1 MNFKMNIVNLLIIVV
16 VVAFITTNVWCSCS
30 GGIREGFH
38 SAVDIAG
45 SALNYS
51 MGKGVP
57 VSWENTQINKPDW
70 YGHLET
76 NVGGKVPLP
85 ENKMFMFYDNKFD
98 PSCCPS
104 TYTNSSGCV
113 CLSSEQAK
121 YLNTRGGNRTS
132 ASIY

>member
-1 MNFKMNIVNLLIIVV
+1 MKLKLNGVNLMIIVII
-16 VVAFITTNVWCSCS
+16 VAFITTNVWCSCA
-30 GGIREGFH
+30 GGIREGFN
-38 SAVDIAG
+38 SGADIAG
-45 SALNYS
+45 SVLDYS

-57 VSWENTQINKPDW
+57 VSWENTQTKPDW

-76 NVGGKVPLP
+76 NVAGKVPLP

-104 TYTNSSGCV
+104 TYTNSSGCA

-121 YLNTRGGNRTS
+121 YLNTRGGNRTLT
-132 ASIY
+132 SIY